1 LSSSEKKTLVVTET
15 FSKWL
20 WRLNINTL
28 AQKSQN
34 GSFRFIELFLEV
46 ETGDQSKNDDG
57 RNSYSNFKNVKNGL
71 LN

>member
-1 LSSSEKKTLVVTET
+1 MTET

-34 GSFRFIELFLEV
+34 GSFCCIELFLEV